1 MRTLRYTLLVVIGLS
16 MPLCPV
22 RSPAAT
28 NVQVQGSRI
37 NIHYD
42 PDENQTTIK
51 LVPFRI
57 AENNDRYH
65 SVHLSAFYTYSGR
78 TKQRPEKVNVELVS
92 IVKARKLN
100 SDLYVVF
107 VIDGKEVHFSSN
119 RAGIPKPVPGRLWV
133 GERMVFSIPAQDF
146 QTLASAKNLA
156 IKMGGVRLELTD
168 EMLTSIRVFADL
180 VKRA

>member
-1 MRTLRYTLLVVIGLS
+1 MKTLRYTLLVVIVFIL
-16 MPLCPV
+16 PLCSML
-22 RSPAAT
+22 SPAS
-28 NVQVQGSRI
+28 NVSVQDSQI

-42 PDENQTTIK
+42 PEKNQTTIK

-65 SVHLSAFYTYSGR
+65 SVDLSAFYTYSGS
-78 TKQRPEKVNVELVS
+78 TKQRPENVNVELVS
-92 IVKARKLN
+92 VVKARKLN

-107 VIDGKEVHFSSN
+107 VIDGKEVHFSSS
-119 RAGIPKPVPGRLWV
+119 RSAIPKPVPGRLWV
-133 GERMVFSIPAQDF
+133 GERMVFSVPAQDF

-156 IKMGGVRLELTD
+156 IKMGGVRFELTD

-180 VKRA
+180 VKRS